1 MQTLGSVDKQM
12 TSPRKRSNLHLY
24 LKEANGPGGVERLEI
39 IRNTWGYPLLVIEPT
54 VLQDLSVKQK
64 DCSR

>member
-12 TSPRKRSNLHLY
+12 TPPPARKRSNLRLY
-24 LKEANGPGGVERLEI
+24 LKEANGPGGAERLEI

-54 VLQDLSVKQK
+54 FCRTYL
-64 DCSR
+64 